1 MPANPNSPKPV
12 IRVEKRGG
20 KEVTVIRNLHTY
32 GSARLEKIAGDIK
45 KSCGCGGTVKNGAI
59 EIQGNKNDAV
69 KSYLIKN
76 LLALILVLFMTSCKS
91 PSVNIN
97 EPGTQPYDYGELA
110 LLNLDFNS
118 QTYSPWEGQYTADG
132 VNFSY
137 DETGAYEGSHCGKF
151 KIGADG
157 DLWTSPN
164 TGLQSARSELQLFNT
179 APSDTE
185 LYYSWYIRLDSS
197 YTESDN
203 WQVIGQFHD
212 QPDPALGETW
222 STYPA
227 HSPPLAY
234 KYRNG
239 NLIISVYSWDTNS
252 VMDIASVPLSKGV
265 WHRIKTRVFWST
277 ESTGFVEVWLDGVP
291 IESASA
297 ITRYTAKNC
306 FNNAGNY
313 IKIGLYRSN
322 NITTEGIVY
331 YDNIKSGLT
340 SESVD

>member
-1 MPANPNSPKPV
+1 MPANPKSPKPL

-20 KEVTVIRNLHTY
+20 KEVTVIINLHTY
-32 GSARLEKIAGDIK
+32 GSARLEKIAGDLK

-59 EIQGNKNDAV
+59 EIQGNKTDTV
-69 KSYLIKN
+69 KDYLMKN
-76 LLALILVLFMTSCKS
+76 ILALILILFMVSCKS

-97 EPGTQPYDYGELA
+97 EPNTQPYDYGELA
-110 LLNLDFNS
+110 LLNLNFNS

-137 DETGAYEGSHCGKF
+137 TDTGAYEGSYCGKF
-151 KIGADG
+151 KIGAGG

-164 TGLQSARSELQLFNT
+164 NGSQTARSELQLMRT
-179 APSDTE
+179 APAGTE
-185 LYYSWYIRLDSS
+185 IYYSWYIKIDSS
-197 YTESDN
+197 YTESND

-222 STYPA
+222 SNYPA

-234 KYRNG
+234 KYKNG
-239 NLIISVYSWDTNS
+239 NLIISVYSWDING

-277 ESTGFVEVWLDGVP
+277 ENTGFVEAWLDGTA
-291 IESASA
+291 IESGTGL
-297 ITRYTAKNC
+297 TRYTARNC

-322 NITTEGIVY
+322 SITTEGIVY